1 MAKNKNKGFSLIEII
16 IAISVL
22 TLLLTPILKQL
33 AATMSTNRKA
43 KEQQYA
49 VENAEYVL
57 QYVQKTDMDDLGDTS
72 VDTGDIYCENVKIS
86 DGDLVAGN
94 EAKHECEVVLY
105 EVDVNG
111 ELTSVANTV
120 TIEYTTYE
128 YELNSVNLGYRNTEY
143 SRKVVLDDISNRIK
157 SLEYVSSDDLDGDG
171 ENDVYRYLI
180 SYNNASA
187 FEGYTLT
194 TEGSMVQYDDDGY
207 IKSIVCKME
216 RGESSADPNQLNM
229 GNMHNFDY
237 TQMALI
243 NGFTTDYD
251 EQAANDF
258 YAEAMEI
265 LKNSDVQTDRDRW
278 QAAISGG
285 AQLDTS
291 IYLNGMRKLTTIAI
305 TDNEAEE
312 CYEVKVTVVYENTIG
327 STFVQKAYENVYGQ
341 KFPYETKENA
351 DGSKSILTPPP
362 EIYFEYQ
369 PISTGYVDIA
379 SGDAAEYSITYA
391 KEEYI
396 LIDNEIK
403 DAKIYLVKPKWDQ
416 ARMFTHEV
424 DDLSTIANDDTPDPE
439 DIYYYISNGTPGA
452 GVGEQ
457 IRTNLTKVNINVAS
471 VNEINDSNS
480 FIIYTNLVLED
491 SVKSTTVPDVSN
503 PQFTLNS
510 SAVYGSSGYFG
521 IASESVV
528 DGSVVTSYTNRTA
541 YDVPEDCLMSMADE
555 DTKGNRLYTATVTL
569 IPDNEDL
576 NTVIF
581 TGAKGAN

>member
-72 VDTGDIYCENVKIS
+72 VTTGDIYCESKKIS

-105 EVDVNG
+105 KVDADG
-111 ELTSVANTV
+111 ALTSVADTV

-143 SRKVVLDDISNRIK
+143 ARRVVLDDISNRIK
-157 SLEYVSSDDLDGDG
+157 TLEYVSSDDLDGDG

-180 SYNNASA
+180 SYNNATA

-216 RGESSADPNQLNM
+216 LGDSSADPNQLNM

-251 EQAANDF
+251 AQAADDF

-291 IYLNGMRKLTTIAI
+291 IYLSGMRKLTTIAI

-351 DGSKSILTPPP
+351 DGSKTILTPPP
-362 EIYFEYQ
+362 EVYFEYQ

-396 LIDNEIK
+396 LIDNEVK

-416 ARMFTHEV
+416 ARMFTYEI
-424 DDLSTIANDDTPDPE
+424 DDLSTIVNDDTPDPE

-457 IRTNLTKVNINVAS
+457 TRTNLTKVNINLAS
-471 VNEINDSNS
+471 VNEINDSNN
-480 FIIYTNLVLED
+480 FTIYTNLVLED
-491 SVKSTTVPDVSN
+491 SVKSATEPDVSN

-528 DGSVVTSYTNRTA
+528 DGKVVTSYTNRNA
-541 YDVPEDCLMSMADE
+541 YDVPDDCLMSMADE

-569 IPDNEDL
+569 VPDNEDL